1 MRKNVLTITK
11 KRDSINLKV
20 TKNRNRKEENMRNL
34 SILIDEDLHKEV
46 KITAASKGKTV
57 KQYLINLI
65 KKDLETKKEQT
76 H

>member
-1 MRKNVLTITK
+1 
-11 KRDSINLKV
+11 
-20 TKNRNRKEENMRNL
+20 MRNL